1 MKYWGLSN
9 PYLFGFVNLF
19 GLSHMCYTL
28 YRGHKSYKTS
38 EEDSLFKKFV
48 KRYIKKENN
57 IE

>member
-1 MKYWGLSN
+1 MKFWNITN
-9 PYLFGFVNLF
+9 PFIYTVTNIVGF
-19 GLSHMCYTL
+19 SHMIYTL